1 MVGKSVV
8 IEVIV
13 ESHIGRFSGAMGTC
27 ASTPS
32 APSALPLSHPPAH
45 HVPNSCTG
53 LAVPSKGSEPESF
66 QPIQCGEHF
75 SNLKHTP
82 DAPASDSTNAALDI
96 VVQHCDQEQISSP
109 SFKTHGRCD
118 AGLMLP
124 LEVNY
129 SCHCSNGHSLSV
141 CSSVPC
147 CHVCGGDASV
157 CMSCVEGCTYGIC
170 ALCFSSLKAAPD
182 VAPADGAGPCL
193 LGVRPAFLKA
203 FKAKWGHVTR
213 GLSTGQVCKQLVQPL
228 TCRSRG
234 SICEDLMRAESCDVG
249 QATLVLSHSWSNL
262 FDDTVDAILEVLEE
276 ERSDV
281 LVSCK

>member
-1 MVGKSVV
+1 
-8 IEVIV
+8 
-13 ESHIGRFSGAMGTC
+13 MGTC

-32 APSALPLSHPPAH
+32 APSALPLSHPPVH
-45 HVPNSCTG
+45 HVPCTG
-53 LAVPSKGSEPESF
+53 LAVPSKGSKPESF
-66 QPIQCGEHF
+66 QPIQCGEHLN
-75 SNLKHTP
+75 NLKPTP
-82 DAPASDSTNAALDI
+82 NAPAADSANAALD
-96 VVQHCDQEQISSP
+96 D
-109 SFKTHGRCD
+109 
-118 AGLMLP
+118 
-124 LEVNY
+124 Y

-141 CSSVPC
+141 CSSAPC

-170 ALCFSSLKAAPD
+170 ALCYSSLKAAPD
-182 VAPADGAGPCL
+182 VAPADGAGLCL

-203 FKAKWGHVTR
+203 FKAKWGHVTH
-213 GLSTGQVCKQLVQPL
+213 GVSTGQVCKQLVKPL

-262 FDDTVDAILEVLEE
+262 FDDTVDAVLEVLEE

-281 LVSCK
+281 LVSCE